1 MEPQTIIISEDEWLA
16 MRREWLAKREAY
28 LAQHDPYTPTRNP
41 YFYTTLSDGRHHP
54 CDAPG
59 ITPKEFLLAVIRDI
73 AIPFDLRIW
82 AAKQFLEVFPD
93 HNLSFSD
100 YKVACEMM
108 EWLTMERTTV
118 Q

>member
-1 MEPQTIIISEDEWLA
+1 MMIISKDEWLA
-16 MRREWLAKREAY
+16 MRREWLANRDAW
-28 LAQHDPYTPTRNP
+28 LAQCNSLPRNIQLLNP
-41 YFYTTLSDGRHHP
+41 YVYTTLSDGRHHP
-54 CDAPG
+54 CDAPD
-59 ITPKEFLLAVIRDI
+59 ITPKEFFLAVIRDC

-82 AAKQFLEVFPD
+82 AAKQLVELFPE
-93 HNLSFSD
+93 HNLSYAD